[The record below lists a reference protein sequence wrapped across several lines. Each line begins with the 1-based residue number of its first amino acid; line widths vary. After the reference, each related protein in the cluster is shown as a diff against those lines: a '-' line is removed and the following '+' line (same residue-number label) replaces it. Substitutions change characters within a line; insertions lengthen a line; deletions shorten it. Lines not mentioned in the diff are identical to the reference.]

1 MKTSVTI
8 GVIATLFIA
17 GIVWFLLSSNSA
29 MQEFVVTEYRNAT
42 YIIAG
47 KPVTLINGHAEI
59 AAAPGS
65 ASKISTDYFGNEVM
79 LDLNEDGRE
88 DIVFLLTQQTGGS
101 GTFYYV
107 VAALNTT
114 NGYMGSH
121 AVLLGDRI
129 APQTTELS
137 RNPSHKNVI
146 VVNYADRASGE
157 SFAVR
162 PSMGKSMWL
171 KFDPATMQFGEVV
184 QDFEGEADPARMTLG
199 MQTWEWISTLYNN
212 DTTIAPKKAKSF
224 TLTFKKN
231 GSFSATT
238 DCNSMSGTYSAK
250 DNKIL
255 FSDIA
260 STRMYCDGSQE
271 GEFAKMLQEVQSY
284 HFTSK
289 GELIFDF
296 KFDSGVF
303 IFR

>member
-1 MKTSVTI
+1 MKTSVII
-8 GVIATLFIA
+8 GVVAALIIA
-17 GIVWFLLSSNSA
+17 GGAWFWLNNDPA
-29 MQEFVVTEYRNAT
+29 MQEPVVTEYRNAT

-114 NGYMGSH
+114 NGYTGSH
-121 AVLLGDRI
+121 AVLLGDRV

-146 VVNYADRASGE
+146 VVNYADRAPGE

-162 PSMGKSMWL
+162 PSIGKSIWL

-184 QDFEGEADPARMTLG
+184 QDFEGEADPARITLG
-199 MQTWEWISTLYNN
+199 MQTWTWISTLYSN
-212 DTTIAPKKAKSF
+212 DKTVTPKKEKLF
-224 TLTFKKN
+224 TLTFKKD

-238 DCNSMSGTYSAK
+238 DCNSMSGVYSIK
-250 DNKIL
+250 GNKIS
-255 FSDIA
+255 FNDVA
-260 STRMYCDGSQE
+260 STLMYCDGSQE

-296 KFDSGVF
+296 KFDSGSMT
-303 IFR
+303 FR